1 MSSHISKKD
10 KKSSLVKYIF
20 QTLLT
25 VVPLSTL
32 AGVLMSKFI
41 IKLND
46 FQFTTAV
53 LCFFIAGTLL
63 GIFASFKNYSKFI
76 KPLNEINNLAMN
88 LKNSDITYLIDEKKA
103 GSQAELIGSL
113 NESVANLRNTIKETK
128 NVGVQVSAAP
138 VEMKNSIKTLRSI
151 SEQVSNA
158 TSELAKG
165 AMEQSESIEE
175 VSSSMS
181 AIVSGLSKIRSDMNK
196 TDTLAG
202 NALNTVNTGEKSVNF
217 QETKMNETKVF
228 VSKVSVAI
236 SALAEKSKEIGN
248 ILVVING
255 IAEQTNML
263 SLNAAIEAAR
273 AGEQGKGFAVVA
285 SEVRKLAEQSELS
298 VQKIESLIK
307 EVQKDI
313 KNAVEE
319 MNNVEGVVCD
329 QEEAMSETIK
339 SFTGIHE
346 VVSAITDNVRA
357 VNAESSSLAESAK
370 QSETA
375 IGRVVN
381 ILNESASATQ
391 EVAASTEEQTGAVQ
405 KILEA
410 AEVLSGLAET
420 LKGNFSNFTV

>member
-1 MSSHISKKD
+1 LSSHISKKD